1 VVRVSIGPY
10 MARCG
15 TPHLLRA
22 SKQGGMVHVLNQ
34 SQPQVILIP
43 QSQLWLRKYNTL
55 RQLLSQ
61 VYFKDNMTFLFSM
74 TSTSFSSYE
83 SES

>member
-1 VVRVSIGPY
+1 

-43 QSQLWLRKYNTL
+43 KSQLWLRKYNTL

-61 VYFKDNMTFLFSM
+61 VYFKDNTTFLFSM